1 MAALD
6 SKFYRLLFKA
16 VDQFKPNQL
25 QSWAKIT
32 DSGRTYFVFK
42 KPALKL
48 FRLLTPWYEGST
60 IKDDNQ
66 LIDKLFIDRKTNQ
79 ALINLAEPSS
89 PTHPDQLILNEW
101 DKLNNLSKD
110 QQEKAHNQLATKIA
124 SAPVLAPARTR
135 PGIKPPGI
143 ILDLASR
150 AKQFIIRHPI
160 IPLSFFSGL
169 VGSIVATEVSGPG
182 AVVPGF
188 IGGAAL
194 PSLVKIG
201 LLNKLPG
208 FSNEIGPD
216 TTETREGGLSIGQ
229 LSRLLS
235 NSRLGGALQAAGG
248 IATVGTSIWLW
259 VIVLGIIILLPLLF
273 MLIQTTSQIGPEGI
287 SQEVG
292 IQPSSDIS
300 SCEFLN
306 HGRYYR
312 IGSSKLRNLIS
323 EVAEKTNIPPAVLT
337 AIAIQETANFAV
349 QATDNHPAFS
359 EVNYSS
365 NGCDPYFKT
374 SPTGALGLMQV
385 QPPPNIS
392 TYGTNY
398 SPNSVDIEG
407 IKIGLRFI
415 NRDYNG
421 LTKNDFCDIRT
432 NLYLGAGVIINKN
445 GGQPPKTA
453 EQIEKTACKYHGACN
468 IGTFD
473 YAGEVRQGFEEC
485 RLIPVSTVAEATDCP
500 IQNGQ
505 VLCGS
510 QFTPIN
516 NCGHCGLNYGP
527 TQYCSYL
534 GTKYSIDISGKPLQQ
549 VTLPKVNG
557 HLIQWDYIGA
567 ETGSTQAII
576 KYAGTDMETNKKYF
590 LQIHHSEIGS
600 GNPGTHLSGE
610 LGAKIC
616 SSCDH
621 THIQIG
627 DGGTSQTNIN
637 WLDAAKMFCKKAQV

>member
-6 SKFYRLLFKA
+6 SRFYRLLFKA

-48 FRLLTPWYEGST
+48 FRLLTSWYEGSS
-60 IKDDNQ
+60 IKDDDQ
-66 LIDKLFIDRKTNQ
+66 LIDRLFIDRKTNQ

-89 PTHPDQLILNEW
+89 TTHPDQLILNEW
-101 DKLNNLSKD
+101 DKLNNLAKD
-110 QQEKAHNQLATKIA
+110 QQEKAHNQLAEKVEKIKRVKTGKIA
-124 SAPVLAPARTR
+124 PAPNLAPERAK
-135 PGIKPPGI
+135 PGIKPPGT
-143 ILDLASR
+143 ILDLVSKT
-150 AKQFIIRHPI
+150 KQFIIRHPI

-169 VGSIVATEVSGPG
+169 VGSIVATGVSGPG

-201 LLNKLPG
+201 LLNKLPV
-208 FSNEIGPD
+208 
-216 TTETREGGLSIGQ
+216 GQ
-229 LSRLLS
+229 LSRLLN
-235 NSRLGGALQAAGG
+235 NSKLGGALQAVGG
-248 IATVGTSIWLW
+248 AATVSTSLWLW

-273 MLIQTTSQIGPEGI
+273 MLLQTTAQISTEG
-287 SQEVG
+287 VG
-292 IQPSSDIS
+292 QQVQTQPSSDTS

-323 EVAEKTNIPPAVLT
+323 EVSEKTNIPPAVVT
-337 AIAIQETANFAV
+337 AIAIQESANSAV
-349 QATDNHPAFS
+349 QAQDDHQAFS
-359 EVNYSS
+359 QVNYSAY
-365 NGCDPYFKT
+365 GCDPYFKT

-385 QPPPNIS
+385 QPPPHIS

-398 SPNSVDIEG
+398 SPNSADVEG
-407 IKIGLRFI
+407 IKVGLRFLG
-415 NRDYNG
+415 RDYSS
-421 LTKNDFCDIRT
+421 LTKNDFCDIKT

-445 GGQPPKTA
+445 SGKPPTISK
-453 EQIEKTACKYHGACN
+453 EVESMACGYHGTCKL
-468 IGTFD
+468 GSFD

-485 RLIPVSTVAEATDCP
+485 KIVPVNIIASATDCP
-500 IQNGQ
+500 IPNGQ

-516 NCGHCGLNYGP
+516 GCGHCGLNYGP
-527 TQYCSYL
+527 TQYCSYP
-534 GTKYSIDISGKPLQQ
+534 GTKYSLDILGKPLQEIY
-549 VTLPKVNG
+549 LPKVGGN
-557 HLIQWDYIGA
+557 LVQWDYIGQEA
-567 ETGSTQAII
+567 GSTQAII
-576 KYAGTDMETNKKYF
+576 KYAGTDTETNKKYL

-600 GNPGTHLSGE
+600 GSPGTHLSGE

-616 SSCDH
+616 SKGCDH

-627 DGGTSQTNIN
+627 DGGSSTTNIN
-637 WLDAAKMFCKKAQV
+637 WLDAAQMFCKKAQV